1 MKMGQERNQDGNK
14 KPLEVGENLNTTDPD
29 LLDTSKMDLRG
40 KFIVLSTYF
49 KNLETSHVN
58 ILATHM
64 KAPKKK

>member
-1 MKMGQERNQDGNK
+1 MGQERNQEGNK

-29 LLDTSKMDLRG
+29 LLDTRITDLRG
-40 KFIVLSTYF
+40 KFITLNTYF

-58 ILATHM
+58 ILATNM